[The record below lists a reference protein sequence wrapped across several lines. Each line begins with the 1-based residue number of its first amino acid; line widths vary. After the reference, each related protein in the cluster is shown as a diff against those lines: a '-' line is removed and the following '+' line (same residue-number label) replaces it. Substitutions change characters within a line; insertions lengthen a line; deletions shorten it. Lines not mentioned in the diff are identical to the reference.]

1 MLLKGKNAVITGCLK
16 GIGRATL
23 DAFAENGANI
33 WACCQMP
40 TIEFEGHISR
50 LAQVNCV
57 WIEPLYFDLL
67 EQEQIKTAMKSI
79 VTAKRPVD
87 ALVNIAGVT
96 HNALFH
102 MTTIEKFKE
111 VFEIDFF
118 SQMLITQ
125 QLTKVMIRQRS
136 GSVVSVVSVAGLD
149 GNPGQ
154 IAYSA
159 AKAALVG
166 ATRTLAAELG
176 GFGIRVNA
184 VAPGVIQTDMTA
196 ALPQEKLDELVSG
209 SKLQRVGLP
218 EEVAQTLVFLASDE
232 SAYITGQ
239 VIRVDGGMGG

>member
-16 GIGRATL
+16 GIGRATM
-23 DAFAENGANI
+23 DVFAQNGSNI

-40 TIEFEGHISR
+40 TAEFESHVKE
-50 LAQVNCV
+50 LAEANGVLIV
-57 WIEPLYFDLL
+57 PVYFDLSNY
-67 EQEQIKTAMKSI
+67 EQIKAGVRQI
-79 VTAKRPVD
+79 IADKRPVD
-87 ALVNIAGVT
+87 VLVNIAGIT

-102 MTTIEKFKE
+102 MTTMEKMKE

-125 QLTKVMIRQRS
+125 QLTRLMVRQKS
-136 GSVVSVVSVAGLD
+136 GSVINIVSVAGLD

-166 ATRTLAAELG
+166 ATRTLAGELG
-176 GFGIRVNA
+176 GYGIRVNA

-196 ALPQEKLDELVSG
+196 VLPKEKFDELLSG
-209 SKLQRVGLP
+209 SKLRRPGLP
-218 EEVAQTLVFLASDE
+218 EEVARTLLFLASDK